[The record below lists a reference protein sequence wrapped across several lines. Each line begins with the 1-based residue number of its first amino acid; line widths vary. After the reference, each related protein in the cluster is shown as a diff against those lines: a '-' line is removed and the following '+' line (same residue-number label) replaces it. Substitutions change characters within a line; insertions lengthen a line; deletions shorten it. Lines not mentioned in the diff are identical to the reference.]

1 MMELK
6 IDRTNWK
13 KVKLGDVAFE
23 YSKRITNPSE
33 SEFDRFVGSSNIDQ
47 WDFRVKSWEATD
59 SVTSAMKLFEPND
72 YLLVRRSL
80 YASDF
85 RERAPRAHFHGV
97 CSGDILTI
105 KENPDEVIDGFLIG
119 VFNSPALWSYVVAN
133 ASGSITRRIKW
144 RDLANYEFLLPP
156 KDQQAQLAELLWAM
170 DEVIEREREVLEK
183 TQINIEVQSSHLI
196 WNSNHKLE
204 PLVSF
209 STSDLK
215 KLVDGDWIESKDQS
229 EEGIRL
235 LQLADIGVR
244 EFINKSARFISEE
257 TFKRLRCFEV
267 LPNDVLI
274 ARMPDPIG
282 RACII
287 PETGEKMITAVDC
300 CIARVN
306 QDHSSNKYLMYLL
319 NTREFLHNA
328 NLLASGTTR
337 QRIARKTMEQ
347 MKVPKPILPVQQ
359 DIVKRLDTLITIKK
373 SADLKISSSQSLQ
386 KSLINQIF

>member
-1 MMELK
+1 MEIK
-6 IDRTNWK
+6 VDKSNWK

-23 YSKRITNPSE
+23 YSNRINNPSE
-33 SEFDRFVGSSNIDQ
+33 SEYNRFVGSSNIGQ
-47 WDFRVKSWEATD
+47 WDFRIKSWESTK

-85 RERAPRAHFHGV
+85 RERAPRADFHGV

-105 KENPDEVIDGFLIG
+105 KENPEKIVDGFLIG
-119 VFNSPALWSYVVAN
+119 IFNSPALWKYVVAN

-144 RDLANYEFLLPP
+144 KDLANYEFLLPP
-156 KDQQAQLAELLWAM
+156 KDQQAKFAELLWAM
-170 DEVIEREREVLEK
+170 DEVIERENVVMEKLKINLELK
-183 TQINIEVQSSHLI
+183 SSELI
-196 WNSNHKLE
+196 WKNKHPIDKLI
-204 PLVSF
+204 SYAD
-209 STSDLK
+209 SDLG

-244 EFINKSARFISEE
+244 NFINKSRRYINDE
-257 TFKRLRCFEV
+257 TFKRLKCFEV
-267 LPNDVLI
+267 LPEDVLI

-287 PETGEKMITAVDC
+287 EDIGERMITAVDC
-300 CIARVN
+300 CIARV
-306 QDHSSNKYLMYLL
+306 DKSHSYNRFLLHLL
-319 NTREFLHNA
+319 NTREFLHKA

-337 QRIARKTMEQ
+337 QRIARKVLEEL
-347 MKVPKPILPVQQ
+347 KVPKPEIQNQ
-359 DIVKRLDTLITIKK
+359 ISIANKLDKLYNMVLQLE
-373 SADLKISSSQSLQ
+373 SKISSSKALQ
-386 KSLINQIF
+386 KSLINQVF